1 MSGIGW
7 TTPDPLADK
16 YYSISPDAFCNNN
29 PVNFVDPDGAD
40 PTLAARIVIGAT
52 VGGLVSGTAV
62 AIKGKSF
69 TEVVAATAGGAADG
83 AVSALGGKI
92 ASKLLSGI
100 DDLSNFKGRDYGG
113 HSVPENGIESRVLK
127 LAIPEGATQSQLDQ
141 LMRLIDYAQ
150 QNNVQL
156 NIVLA
161 K

>member
-1 MSGIGW
+1 LI
-7 TTPDPLADK
+7 TQ
-16 YYSISPDAFCNNN
+16 YSQ
-29 PVNFVDPDGAD
+29 
-40 PTLAARIVIGAT
+40 
-52 VGGLVSGTAV
+52 
-62 AIKGKSF
+62 
-69 TEVVAATAGGAADG
+69 AATAGGAADG

-100 DDLSNFKGRDYGG
+100 DDLSNFKGRDYGKR
-113 HSVPENGIESRVLK
+113 SVPENGIESRVLK